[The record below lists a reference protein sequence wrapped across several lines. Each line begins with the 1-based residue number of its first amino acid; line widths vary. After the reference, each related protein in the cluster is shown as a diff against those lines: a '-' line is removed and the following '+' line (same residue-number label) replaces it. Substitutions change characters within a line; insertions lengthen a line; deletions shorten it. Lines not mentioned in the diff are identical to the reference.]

1 MSIIDTST
9 KTILQNVGTG
19 QNPLG

>member
-1 MSIIDTST
+1 MDTST